1 MDPLFDSH
9 GDGEQPMCQVVLCD
23 QPANYRAADHDGVM
37 IYVCEGHRP
46 WVDRM
51 SRPPGAITE
60 SGYFGPTRD

>member
-1 MDPLFDSH
+1 
-9 GDGEQPMCQVVLCD
+9 VLCD

-60 SGYFGPTRD
+60 SRYFGPTRD